1 MQFGN
6 SKWPQL
12 LYLDCVLKDSFL
24 ANLLK
29 CNIMDWPLFTIDW
42 PILLY
47 THSSEEQQA
56 SLNLLLNQCL
66 GGLQCLWPQCLKLKE
81 LHVTSCSYKIC
92 TMTAIIEM
100 NSLHVTGRGSLP
112 AWRGTTCREPANGQ
126 RWQSWSRPTGK
137 PRGGVSTME
146 LNHTY

>member
-12 LYLDCVLKDSFL
+12 LYLDCVLKDSFI

-66 GGLQCLWPQCLKLKE
+66 SALQCLWPQCLKLKSYMW
-81 LHVTSCSYKIC
+81 LHAHIKYVLWLLSLKWNLCMLQGGDRYQPEGEQH
-92 TMTAIIEM
+92 AENLEM
-100 NSLHVTGRGSLP
+100 
-112 AWRGTTCREPANGQ
+112 
-126 RWQSWSRPTGK
+126 
-137 PRGGVSTME
+137 VSVDKVE
-146 LNHTY
+146 AGLQGNQEEE